1 VEELRVDSVTKRV
14 VAFTPYGRK
23 STVSILAEYLRRDH
37 ERGILDEWWLCL
49 NTDADQVGDLR
60 YAYELARMYSW
71 VKLKERPKGVA
82 RLHPKQRNTGYFY
95 RYMTD
100 PDTVYVRFDDDII
113 FVDEHAIERLVTARI
128 RMQGTALTTFGLI
141 WNNSICSYFLQ
152 RHGKIPEDS
161 EEGSGP
167 FKRIREPYCMD
178 PIGWADG
185 EFAVALHELLLD
197 RLEGAPYID
206 GDEVQEVCE
215 PFFLYQDVP
224 LAPRQQFSVSFFAVS
239 GEDYRRLSPPGV
251 LDYPEEE
258 HWHTVHAPERFGLGN
273 VIVGDSLVSHYTFYP
288 QGNIVRA
295 TNILERYRALTKEFT

>member
-1 VEELRVDSVTKRV
+1 MESTTKRV

-23 STVSILAEYLRRDH
+23 ETVSILAEYLRREN

-60 YAYELARMYSW
+60 YAYELARMYPW

-100 PDTVYVRFDDDII
+100 PDTIYLRLDDDII
-113 FVDEHAIERLVTARI
+113 FIDENAIERLVAARI
-128 RMQGTALTTFGLI
+128 RMQGSTLAAFGLI
-141 WNNSICSYFLQ
+141 WNNAICSYFLQ

-161 EEGSGP
+161 ENGSGA

-197 RLEGAPYID
+197 RLESAPY
-206 GDEVQEVCE
+206 EEETCE

-224 LAPRQQFSVSFFAVS
+224 LAPRQQFSVSVFACS
-239 GEDYRRLSPPGV
+239 GEDYRRLTPHGV

-258 HWHTVHAPERFGLGN
+258 HWHTVHAPSNYGLGN
-273 VIVGDSLVSHYTFYP
+273 VIVGDALFSHYTFYP

-295 TNILERYRALTKEFT
+295 TNILDRYRALTKEFT